1 MLDLDLE
8 LTKSQNLSKHECELL
23 AESNNL
29 EDIKLGCMQCADDL
43 LSDQEVKMLCNSFR
57 ILSQCL
63 PIKLIPISSN

>member
-43 LSDQEVKMLCNSFR
+43 LSDQEDVM
-57 ILSQCL
+57 QQL
-63 PIKLIPISSN
+63 PYPESTSSN